1 MRLVGT
7 RQQGCLRARHCL
19 FQLLVTIRFGDP
31 ASIFGMGKGT
41 PFVRTSLGH
50 KIHVKLEQLF
60 PERRVF
66 LKSDTDTRFIRLRPT
81 MQLIAYSGSALLVAW
96 AIIAT
101 AIILMDSIGSGNF
114 REQAKR
120 DQRNYQTRLNVLSA
134 QRDSRAEEALAA
146 QNRFNAAL
154 TQISVMQS
162 ELLSSE
168 TRRRELETGIEV
180 IQSTLRGTMKDREA
194 ARSQLVVLQDQVS
207 SGGTGTAL
215 ASAGSGAPMD
225 FVAEALAKTAAE
237 RDQVIRDAQDAF
249 LQADLMAE
257 QIAVMKQQNDQIFRQ
272 LEEAMTVSV
281 APLDKMFRAAGMPTE
296 RIIEQVRRG
305 YSGQGGPLTP
315 LSVSTRGGEASADT
329 LRANRLLNQMD
340 RLNLYRI
347 AAQKAP
353 FAAPVKASF
362 RFTSKFGPRR
372 DPKTGGRRMHK
383 GVDFAAPNGTPLY
396 ATADGVVT
404 HAGWS
409 SGYGRLVKI
418 QHEFGIETRYAHMSK
433 LRAKVGQRVSRGD
446 RIGDMGASGRVTGVH
461 LHYEVRVGGRAVN
474 PMIYIKAANDVF

>member
-1 MRLVGT
+1 
-7 RQQGCLRARHCL
+7 
-19 FQLLVTIRFGDP
+19 
-31 ASIFGMGKGT
+31 
-41 PFVRTSLGH
+41 VRTRLGA
-50 KIHVKLEQLF
+50 KLHIVLERYF

-66 LKSDTDTRFIRLRPT
+66 LKSDTDTRFIRLRPGT
-81 MQLIAYSGSALLVAW
+81 QLIAYAGGALLVAW
-96 AIIAT
+96 AIVAT

-120 DQRNYQTRLNVLSA
+120 DQNNYQARLNELSS
-134 QRDSRAEEALAA
+134 QRDSRATEAVAA

-154 TQISVMQS
+154 AQISVMQS
-162 ELLSSE
+162 ELLDSE

-194 ARSQLVVLQDQVS
+194 ARSKLADAQEQLN
-207 SGGTGTAL
+207 GGAGTAL
-215 ASAGSGAPMD
+215 ASAGAGASMG

-237 RDQVIRDAQDAF
+237 RDQVILDSQDA
-249 LQADLMAE
+249 LLAADEMAQ
-257 QIAVMKQQNDQIFRQ
+257 QISVMKEQNDAIFRQ
-272 LEEAMTVSV
+272 LEDAMTVSV
-281 APLDKMFRAAGMPTE
+281 APLDKMFRAAGMPTD

-315 LSVSTRGGEASADT
+315 LSFSTRGQEPTADT
-329 LRANRLLNQMD
+329 LRANRLLDQMD

-353 FAAPVKASF
+353 FANPVKDAF

-383 GVDFAAPNGTPLY
+383 GVDFAAANGTPLY

-404 HAGWS
+404 HSGWS

-433 LRAKVGQRVSRGD
+433 LRVKVGQRVSRGQ

-461 LHYEVRVGGRAVN
+461 LHYEVRVGGKAVN